1 MTDNPVA
8 KNSAAEN
15 IAAATRRA
23 HVPML
28 GSLVEK
34 VDPRHTALLVID
46 MQNDFC
52 ADDGFVARAGRDVSA
67 AQALAARLPTLI
79 GTARDG
85 GVRVVFV
92 RSLYSTPLNNF
103 LSDVWLEQAARK
115 QGGGYTRA
123 PVCGE
128 GPGGGDYYGDLRP
141 SPGDIV
147 VTKHRYNAF
156 HGTDLEM
163 ILRANGIRTVVV
175 TGVTTNVCVESTA
188 RDSFMRDYYTVIVGD
203 GTAAY
208 TSEEHQTA
216 LKTFDRYFGEVASI
230 DGLVGLWALRNI

>member
-1 MTDNPVA
+1 MRKNHVEENSTA
-8 KNSAAEN
+8 ENSAA
-15 IAAATRRA
+15 AARRA

-28 GSLVEK
+28 NSLVAK

-52 ADDGFVARAGRDVSA
+52 ADDGFAAQAGRDVSS
-67 AQALAARLPTLI
+67 AQALAARLPRLI
-79 GTARDG
+79 RTARDG
-85 GVRVVFV
+85 CVRVVFV

-156 HGTDLEM
+156 HGTDLDV

-208 TSEEHQTA
+208 TNEEHQTA
-216 LKTFDRYFGEVASI
+216 LKTFDRYFGEVVSI
-230 DGLVGLWALRNI
+230 DGLAGLWALRNI

>member
-1 MTDNPVA
+1 MTENPVVE
-8 KNSAAEN
+8 NSVAEN
-15 IAAATRRA
+15 IAAAERRM
-23 HVPML
+23 HVPIL
-28 GSLVEK
+28 ASFTAK

-52 ADDGFVARAGRDVSA
+52 ADDGFIARAGRDVSA
-67 AQALAARLPTLI
+67 AQAMAARLPALI
-79 GTARDG
+79 GMARDG

-92 RSLYSTPLNNF
+92 RSLYSTPNNNF

-123 PVCGE
+123 PVCAE

-141 SPGDIV
+141 GPGDIV

-156 HGTDLEM
+156 HGTDLDL
-163 ILRANGIRTVVV
+163 ILHANGIRTVVV

-188 RDSFMRDYYTVIVGD
+188 RDSFMRDYYTVVVGD

-230 DGLVGLWALRNI
+230 NDLLALWSRRNV